1 MRRRPTVVVSV
12 VVFLFLVVL
21 SAVPAPADP
30 VVAFIVRADSLAKAG
45 GDDALRPFV
54 ADEAALVGAAVW
66 QLLDIAFQ
74 VGEAGDKSGENEN
87 VDFAERVARI
97 HEAQSGSAVPLGLV
111 ETYRAWTPADRQSRT
126 EAKTLHDQ
134 ADELR
139 GSEPG
144 RAAELYNQA
153 LPIYEQID
161 DRHSIAV
168 VWGGLGVAHWYLG
181 DMDAVKENY
190 KKALAAR
197 RAVEDRIL
205 EGRTLNGLG
214 SVHMRQGDF
223 GAAIDY
229 YNQAIDVRRRT
240 GDIAGLG
247 TSMTYLGHVY
257 FQSNRLVDARD
268 QYEQALPILEAQGK
282 EAALVDV
289 LNGIANCYGAMGRY
303 ERAIETYRRAIA
315 AAQAAGDPQKEILHR
330 ANLAE
335 TYRVA
340 GRFAAALAELDT
352 VATGLERNPDTQSE
366 ARLRQIRG
374 STYLDT
380 GQYDLSRDDMLK
392 CVELAGVLEDPGFQV
407 ESLRNV
413 GYLYSRLG
421 AYDRGLAVAGQAKA
435 VSEEHGLARQY
446 REAMALMGELY
457 RFKGDYA
464 KSLEHWQEALA
475 QDEHDQV
482 AGSVLLD
489 RIAIAGVVA
498 AAGDT
503 QEARRQLYGIAP
515 QDRAEGGEVLETGI
529 LFAFGHTFETE
540 NPDSAAHYYEAAL
553 TLIEQSRASLSAD
566 EARSSFV
573 SGERRRFYEEVARY
587 YATLDD
593 GAGGEWSERAF
604 TTVERAKAR
613 GLLDLLVLNESSRT
627 TAAEEDVLDKMYG
640 LDPDAA
646 DYESQRG
653 SLQAEY
659 DRLRDT
665 RLEEAVGAL
674 ADAAAV
680 ARIKDVQKKLPK
692 GVVVLQYALGDTTS
706 LLWAIDRKGYDLVTI
721 PNRSALRPDVEQ
733 LRDAIAQPGAGD
745 AALKRSSRALYEKLI
760 APAGGRLDKAEQ
772 LVIIP
777 DGFLHEV
784 PFDVLV
790 TDDADP
796 DAGWES
802 QPFLAREHATV
813 YAPSATIFVKLH
825 AHKKRKYDL
834 DLVAYGDPDFALLG
848 DGASFEPLPH
858 AREEIAAI
866 GENVEDS
873 KQEVRLGADAN
884 EAALKQQLNGGSS
897 RVYHFATHGLVN
909 PVEPAASCVVLCPD
923 PAHVEDGYLN
933 TLEILSMTTN
943 GGMVVVSA
951 CETALGRV
959 SRGEG
964 VVGLS
969 RAFVASGAGGV
980 VASLWAVS
988 DESTSEL
995 MKVFYEKMLGNK
1007 RPAGRALRD
1016 ARLALIED
1024 ERYSHPFYWS
1034 PFIVIGTDKSPW

>member
-1 MRRRPTVVVSV
+1 MRRRRTLLVSV
-12 VVFLFLVVL
+12 VALLLFVSLG
-21 SAVPAPADP
+21 AAPAPADP
-30 VVAFIVRADSLAKAG
+30 VIAFIVKADSLATAG
-45 GDDALRPFV
+45 GDDALRPYV
-54 ADEAALVGAAVW
+54 ADETALVGAAVW

-74 VGEAGDKSGENEN
+74 VGEAGDKSGEKEN

-97 HEAQSGSAVPLGLV
+97 HQAQSNSGIPLGLV
-111 ETYRAWTPADRQSRT
+111 ETYRLWTATDRKTRT
-126 EAKTLHDQ
+126 EAKALHDH
-134 ADELR
+134 ADGLR

-144 RAAELYNQA
+144 RAAELYHQA
-153 LPIYEQID
+153 LPLYERID

-181 DMDAVKENY
+181 EMDAVKENY
-190 KKALAAR
+190 EKALAAR

-214 SVHMRQGDF
+214 SVHMRQGDYN
-223 GAAIDY
+223 AAIDY

-240 GDIAGLG
+240 GDLAGLG
-247 TSMTYLGHVY
+247 TSMTYLGHVH

-268 QYEQALPILEAQGK
+268 QYEQALPVLEAQGK

-289 LNGIANCYGAMGRY
+289 LNGIANCYSAMGRY

-315 AAQAAGDPQKEILHR
+315 AAQAAGEPQKETLHR

-335 TYRVA
+335 TYRVE
-340 GRFAAALAELDT
+340 GRFAEAFAELDT
-352 VATGLERNPDTQSE
+352 VATSLERNPNTQSE

-392 CVELAGVLEDPGFQV
+392 CVELAGVLEDPEYQA

-421 AYDRGLAVAGQAKA
+421 AYDRGLAVAEQAKA

-464 KSLEHWQEALA
+464 KALEHWQEALA

-482 AGSVLLD
+482 AGSVLQD

-498 AAGDT
+498 AAGNA
-503 QEARRQLYGIAP
+503 QEARGQLYEVSP
-515 QDRAEGGEVLETGI
+515 QVRAEGGAVLETGL
-529 LFAFGHTFETE
+529 LFAIGHTFETE

-553 TLIEQSRASLSAD
+553 ALIEQSRASLSAD

-573 SGERRRFYEEVARY
+573 SGERRHFYEEVARY

-613 GLLDLLVLNESSRT
+613 GLLDLLASNESSRT
-627 TAAEEDVLDKMYG
+627 TAAEEDVLDRLYG

-646 DYESQRG
+646 EYESQR
-653 SLQAEY
+653 SRLQAEY
-659 DRLRDT
+659 DSLRPSRIEQT
-665 RLEEAVGAL
+665 VGAL
-674 ADAAAV
+674 AEAGAAA
-680 ARIKDVQKKLPK
+680 RIEDVQKKLPK

-706 LLWAIDRKGYDLVTI
+706 LLWAIDRKGYDLVAI
-721 PNRSALRPDVEQ
+721 PNRSALRPDVVQ
-733 LRDAIAQPGAGD
+733 LRDAIAQPGVGD
-745 AALKRSSRALYEKLI
+745 AALKKSSRALYEKLI

-784 PFDVLV
+784 PFDVLL
-790 TDDADP
+790 TDDPDP

-802 QPFLAREHATV
+802 QPFLAREYATV
-813 YAPSATIFVKLH
+813 YTPSAAIYLKLH
-825 AHKKRKYDL
+825 GHKKRKYDL

-848 DGASFEPLPH
+848 DGASFEPLPN
-858 AREEIAAI
+858 ARVEIAAI
-866 GENVEDS
+866 GDNVKDE
-873 KQEVRLGADAN
+873 KRVVRLGADAN
-884 EAALKQQLNGGSS
+884 EAAVKQQMDGGSS

-923 PAHVEDGYLN
+923 PARVEDGYLN

-943 GGMVVVSA
+943 GGLVVVSA

-988 DESTSEL
+988 DESTAEL
-995 MKVFYEKMLGNK
+995 MKVFYGNMLGKK
-1007 RPAGRALRD
+1007 RPAGHALQD
-1016 ARLALIED
+1016 ARLALLDD